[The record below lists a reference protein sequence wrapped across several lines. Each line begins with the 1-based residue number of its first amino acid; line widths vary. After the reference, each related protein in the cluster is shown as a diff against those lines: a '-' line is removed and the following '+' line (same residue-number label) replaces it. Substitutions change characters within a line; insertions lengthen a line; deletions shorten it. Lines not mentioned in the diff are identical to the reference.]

1 MPQRGRPKK
10 IQGQTAEARKFLE
23 LYLDPLITKQAII
36 RQCRI
41 SQATFYN
48 YEKELNLPQMKVAIG
63 CPRVDLPWQ
72 RILSKFK
79 DKDDLYELNL
89 IRQISPLIQAR
100 IKLVPTLRSNVYAA
114 TYALKTR
121 EADLAISSMSMTA
134 ERRSEFYFSNPY
146 FKNRAPHGFLLRKKR
161 NHRAIVT
168 SKRPILGVVISTV
181 HAEFAQKQLQTE
193 FQVITYRTALI
204 AFKALNSERVDFL
217 LFHPSWFKILPE
229 VTADIEICSRPYCY
243 QSQTGILFH
252 ADSESW
258 RPSVNRAIEVILDA
272 KTPAIGSTT

>member
-1 MPQRGRPKK
+1 
-10 IQGQTAEARKFLE
+10 
-23 LYLDPLITKQAII
+23 
-36 RQCRI
+36 
-41 SQATFYN
+41 
-48 YEKELNLPQMKVAIG
+48 
-63 CPRVDLPWQ
+63 
-72 RILSKFK
+72 
-79 DKDDLYELNL
+79 
-89 IRQISPLIQAR
+89 
-100 IKLVPTLRSNVYAA
+100 
-114 TYALKTR
+114 
-121 EADLAISSMSMTA
+121 
-134 ERRSEFYFSNPY
+134 
-146 FKNRAPHGFLLRKKR
+146 
-161 NHRAIVT
+161 
-168 SKRPILGVVISTV
+168 VISTV